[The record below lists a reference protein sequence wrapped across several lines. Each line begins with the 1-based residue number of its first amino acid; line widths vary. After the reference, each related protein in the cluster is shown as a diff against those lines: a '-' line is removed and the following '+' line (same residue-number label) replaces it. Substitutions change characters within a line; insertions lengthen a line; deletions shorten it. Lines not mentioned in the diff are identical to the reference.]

1 MPDLGNCTG
10 QLLVDPHVKLFE
22 PTSFGALRLSNR
34 IVMAPL
40 TRTRAGEHGIPND
53 LLVEHYRQRAGL
65 GMIITEGTWPV
76 QEGRSYPG
84 QPGIETDE
92 QIAGWRRVADAVHAE
107 GGTIVMQLMHGGRVS
122 HPDIAQTPRIV
133 GPSAVAAPG
142 QTHLADGSKADMPV
156 PHELTT
162 DEVAEVVQ
170 QFAQSARNA
179 IAAGLDGVEVHGAN
193 GYLVHEFMS
202 PVSNTRTDQY
212 GGSPENRARF
222 AIEVTTA
229 VAEAVGADRT
239 GIRLSPEHGIQG
251 VLEDD
256 AVETRAVYTAIA
268 EGLAPL
274 GLAFVDVLHA
284 EPTGDLVQHI
294 RRTAG
299 APFIVNSGFSSL
311 TTRDEAVVLVDTDQ
325 ADAVAV
331 GRAAI
336 ANPDLAYRWEQ
347 DTELNEP
354 RPELFYGQ
362 TAEGYTDYPT
372 LADVRAASVA

>member
-1 MPDLGNCTG
+1 M
-10 QLLVDPHVKLFE
+10 KLFE
-22 PTSFGALRLSNR
+22 PTSFGAMRLSNR

-122 HPDIAQTPRIV
+122 HPDISQTPRIV

-222 AIEVTTA
+222 AIEVATA

-284 EPTGDLVQHI
+284 DPTGDLVQHV

-362 TAEGYTDYPT
+362 GAEGYTDYPT
-372 LADVRAASVA
+372 LADVRASSVA